1 LRDKPPTPP
10 SATAN
15 LKLDAPGSFKK
26 SIVDL
31 LTDKNMLLLMMA
43 FGQIQ
48 GVFNTLGTIL
58 GEIATDFNYTT
69 DQGGNLGAM
78 FIVGCII

>member
-1 LRDKPPTPP
+1 MVVFFLRDKPPTPP

-31 LTDKNMLLLMMA
+31 LKNKNMLLLMMA
-43 FGQIQ
+43 FGQI
-48 GVFNTLGTIL
+48 
-58 GEIATDFNYTT
+58 
-69 DQGGNLGAM
+69 
-78 FIVGCII
+78 